1 LAGRKLGEDGRGR
14 GPREEEEEAGRKDWM
29 EVQVEVEEC
38 DYGEAEAV
46 RAKVVVVEA
55 VVHLQFGES

>member
-1 LAGRKLGEDGRGR
+1 MAGRKQGEDGRGR
-14 GPREEEEEAGRKDWM
+14 ALREEEEEAGRKDWM
-29 EVQVEVEEC
+29 AVPVEVEEC
-38 DYGEAEAV
+38 DYGEAEGV

>member
-1 LAGRKLGEDGRGR
+1 MAVR
-14 GPREEEEEAGRKDWM
+14 
-29 EVQVEVEEC
+29 VEVEEC
-38 DYGEAEAV
+38 DYGEAEEV